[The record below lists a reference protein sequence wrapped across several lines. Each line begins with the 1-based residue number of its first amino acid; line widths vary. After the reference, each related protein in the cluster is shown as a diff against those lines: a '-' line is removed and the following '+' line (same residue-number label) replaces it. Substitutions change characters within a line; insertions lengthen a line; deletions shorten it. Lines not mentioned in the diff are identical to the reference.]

1 MHPSLSYFRFF
12 SKISLRTK
20 IFLFL
25 FFFLFAVLGVGTY
38 TIVRIISNTETSNA
52 TAQAEAFAELST
64 RALAETYNLYFP
76 SGRAKFNEV
85 TLRILSLG
93 SPTIESFQLIKVD
106 GEILFDTKDITGE
119 RILSPREKKMVGE
132 QILLAVQES
141 EPRFFYQSNNPDRL
155 SEIIYPYFGDWGA
168 HPYSARYFVSY
179 ESVDILITRITQIAA
194 LTFIFAL
201 FLSLNLLNR
210 LFKRFFLDPLM
221 VIHEAS
227 AVISGGNLE
236 RQIVLPQKDELGELA
251 QSINKMTQSLKQNIK
266 ELEKLDEVKSEFITI
281 ASHYLRTPITVIKW
295 ALESLTPGREKLTPE
310 QELSVSY
317 LENALRWLS
326 DLSETLIRIVSLE
339 AGSTPFFYTEF
350 DLCKLIPSLVKG
362 FSSLAEKTQVS
373 VSVRCSK
380 ACESVYLDRESIYQ
394 LILILLDNAIK
405 FSKKGGEIKI
415 IAEVRS
421 QEGRRILS
429 VCVSDTGIGIKRE
442 EKERIFKM
450 FHRATGIQRF
460 EYAGVG
466 LGLFTAKLICKAYGG
481 KIYLKESEV
490 GKGSTFCFEI
500 PLGKKEEQ
508 PPRRD

>member
-1 MHPSLSYFRFF
+1 MSFLKPLLLVIHKSNF
-12 SKISLRTK
+12 SLRTK
-20 IFLFL
+20 IFTLLFL
-25 FFFLFAVLGVGTY
+25 FLFIVLGAGTY
-38 TIVRIISNTETSNA
+38 VIVHAISSSAASSA
-52 TAQAEAFAELST
+52 TAQAKAFAELST
-64 RALAETYNLYFP
+64 RPLAETYDLYFS

-106 GEILFDTKDITGE
+106 GEILFDTKDITRE
-119 RILSPREKKMVGE
+119 LILSPGEKKMVGE
-132 QILLAVQES
+132 QILLAVQEN
-141 EPRFFYQSNNPDRL
+141 EPRFFYQSDNPNRL

-179 ESVDILITRITQIAA
+179 ESVDVLITRITQIAA

-210 LFKRFFLDPLM
+210 LFKRFFLDPLL
-221 VIHEAS
+221 VIHKTS
-227 AVISGGNLE
+227 AAISGGDLE
-236 RQIVLPQKDELGELA
+236 RQIALPQQDELGELA
-251 QSINKMTQSLKQNIK
+251 QSINKMAQSLKENIK
-266 ELEKLDEVKSEFITI
+266 ELEKLDEAKSEFITI
-281 ASHYLRTPITVIKW
+281 ASHYLRTPITTIKW
-295 ALESLTPGREKLTPE
+295 ALESLSTKKEKLSPQ

-317 LENALRWLS
+317 LESALRWLS

-339 AGSTPFFYTEF
+339 AGSTPFFYTKF
-350 DLCKLIPSLVKG
+350 NLCELISSLVKS

-394 LILILLDNAIK
+394 LISILLDNAIK
-405 FSKKGGEIKI
+405 FSKGGGKIKI
-415 IAEVRS
+415 VAEVKS
-421 QEGRRILS
+421 QEGRRVLS
-429 VCVSDTGIGIKRE
+429 VCVSDIGIGIEEE
-442 EKERIFKM
+442 EKERIFRM

-460 EYAGVG
+460 EYKGVG
-466 LGLFTAKLICKAYGG
+466 LGLFTAKLICNAYSG

-500 PLGKKEEQ
+500 PLMEKEQQ
-508 PPRRD
+508 P